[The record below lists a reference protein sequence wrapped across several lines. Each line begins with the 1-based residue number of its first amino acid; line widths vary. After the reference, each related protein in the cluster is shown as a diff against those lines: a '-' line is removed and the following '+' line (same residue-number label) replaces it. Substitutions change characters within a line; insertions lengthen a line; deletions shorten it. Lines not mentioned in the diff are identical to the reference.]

1 MNRTARFCLNV
12 VAWLLLASA
21 AAAPAW
27 SQRPAAVAVTQ
38 HDVQAILLRHCT
50 VCHGRRHQ
58 EGGLSLLDRK
68 SLLKGGK
75 SGPAIVLG
83 QPGSSLL
90 IKRIHAG
97 QMPPKEN
104 LLNTGTRPLKPR
116 DISRLERWIQAGA
129 PEVELPAEV
138 AGTARDP
145 LVDDDDRSYW
155 AFQSPR
161 QTAVPGSPIGPSPN
175 QNQNQNQNPI
185 DAFVSVRLHEAGL
198 GFSAPSDRATLARRA
213 CFDLHGL
220 PPTPTEL
227 QRFLDDDRPGAF
239 ARLVDRLLASPRY
252 GERWGR
258 HWLDA
263 VGYAD
268 SFGGKLEADHMRPYA
283 WRYRDYVIRAFN
295 SDKPYDR
302 FLLEQLAG
310 DELVDYESAEEI
322 STEIYEN
329 LVATGFMRMAPDS
342 TSEREVSF
350 ISDRLDVIGDQLD
363 VFSTVVLGL
372 TVKCARCH
380 DHKYDPIPQRDYYR
394 LVAVFKG
401 AFDENDWLKPVGGSE
416 KKYKFGVRRMS
427 IVPAEEKA
435 EDERLQIEINSVQ
448 HQVNVEAE
456 RLRKALPEKEKK
468 LDRAKLI
475 AHLLKTDP
483 SFKSFADP
491 LLSQVKAL
499 ESQRPPNQGIQALW
513 DRGTPS
519 ATYILIRGDHDNPG
533 TPVSAGVPAVL
544 SDPAAPYRVTP
555 PWKGAKQTGRRLA
568 LARWVIRPDHP
579 LTSRVMVNR
588 IWKHHFG
595 RGLVESL
602 GNFGQTGNDPSHP
615 QLLDWLA
622 VEFVNRGFSI
632 KAMHRLMMATTT
644 YRQASSAPVEAGSPS
659 GLTASQRRDPLNE
672 WFSRMPLKR
681 MEAEL
686 VRDTALWV
694 ADRLNLTPFGPADPV
709 TVRKDGLVTA
719 QLVNGGWRRS
729 VYLRQRRKEF
739 PTFLSTFDLP
749 SMTPNCIERPE
760 STVATQALFLMNN
773 ATIDQLAASF
783 AERIEREAGPEID
796 RQIQRAYL
804 VAFSRRPVV
813 DEQEAGRSALEQLGR
828 HWSDHLAAES
838 KAGRKN
844 TGPSASQRALA
855 SYCHALLNSAA
866 FLYID

>member
-1 MNRTARFCLNV
+1 MNRMARSCLNT
-12 VAWLLLASA
+12 VALLLLVVSASA
-21 AAAPAW
+21 GPAW
-27 SQRPAAVAVTQ
+27 SQPPAAAAVTQ
-38 HDVQAILLRHCT
+38 HDIEAILLRHCT

-83 QPGSSLL
+83 KPGSSLL

-138 AGTARDP
+138 AGTADDP
-145 LVDDDDRSYW
+145 LVDGDDRSYW
-155 AFQSPR
+155 AFQPPGR
-161 QTAVPGSPIGPSPN
+161 TAVPGSPIDVIE
-175 QNQNQNQNPI
+175 NPI
-185 DAFVSVRLHEAGL
+185 DAFVGVGLHEAGL
-198 GFSAPSDRATLARRA
+198 GFSDPADRATLARRA
-213 CFDLHGL
+213 HFDLHGL
-220 PPTPTEL
+220 PPTPSQL

-239 ARLVDRLLASPRY
+239 VRLVDRLLASPRY

-258 HWLDA
+258 YWLDV

-268 SFGGKLEADHMRPYA
+268 SFGGKLEADHLRPYA

-310 DELVDYESAEEI
+310 DELLDYESAGEI

-350 ISDRLDVIGDQLD
+350 ISDRLDVIADQLD

-416 KKYKFGVRRMS
+416 KKYNFGVRRMS
-427 IVPAEEKA
+427 IVPAKEKA
-435 EDERLQIEINSVQ
+435 EDDRLQIEINSVQ

-456 RLRKALPEKEKK
+456 RLRKALPEQEKK
-468 LDRAKLI
+468 LDRGKLI
-475 AHLLKTDP
+475 AHLLKTNK

-533 TPVSAGVPAVL
+533 AVVSAGVPSVL
-544 SDPAAPYRVTP
+544 ADPASPYIVTP

-595 RGLVESL
+595 RGVVTSL

-622 VEFVNRGFSI
+622 VEFVERGWSI
-632 KAMHRLMMATTT
+632 KAMHRLMMITTT
-644 YRQASSAPVEAGSPS
+644 YRQASSASFETDTES
-659 GLTASQRRDPLNE
+659 GPTASQLRDPLNE

-694 ADRLNLTPFGPADPV
+694 AGRLNLTPFGPPDPV
-709 TVRKDGLVTA
+709 TVRKDGLVSA
-719 QLVNGGWRRS
+719 QLVSGGWRRS
-729 VYLRQRRKEF
+729 VYLRQRRKEL

-749 SMTPNCIERPE
+749 SMTPNCIERSE

-783 AERIEREAGPEID
+783 AERIEREAGLEID
-796 RQIQRAYL
+796 RQIRWAYL
-804 VAFSRRPVV
+804 VAFSRRPLG
-813 DEQEAGRSALEQLGR
+813 EELEAGRSALEQLGR
-828 HWSDHLAAES
+828 HWADHLAAEA

-844 TGPSASQRALA
+844 TGPSAPRRALA